1 MQRNSSYEARD
12 YGKLWTHKGNK
23 FVIGTLQGDEPLEI
37 TAQYNPKELSRT
49 ASAAW
54 NVHPNT
60 SARQSPNGET
70 NIWMEY
76 KSTEPRSLTFELVFD
91 GYEEGI
97 SVAPLVEQLESLTLP
112 KDMSSRRLSDRHPR
126 ACVAVWGSQS
136 LRCVVMSVATKLSM
150 FDESG
155 EPLRATCSVT
165 LKETDVVAMMA
176 NDKDKSGY
184 QSRQDQ
190 IASHNN
196 AKKHETRRHWVNDKP
211 VADAWSKPQASTPP
225 AAKPAP
231 VAKAATAP
239 AAAPTPAPVEQKVPP
254 VQTEA
259 KTPPDQTEDPNTPM
273 AQPDAQDDED
283 DRAADAKPETFE
295 PGTSKTPA
303 GNYQTGTAST
313 PGDGSAN
320 QIEASGPAKPTTFEP
335 GTSQTPAGNYQTGQA
350 STPASESAD
359 QIEATGP
366 AKPTTYEPGTS
377 QTPAGNY
384 ATGSASTPGG
394 ESSRNIEDS
403 DPPAP
408 APIVVPKDYKPPTD
422 LE

>member
-1 MQRNSSYEARD
+1 MGRADNDPMQRNSSYEARD

-23 FVIGTLQGDEPLEI
+23 FVIGTLQGEDLQI

-60 SARQSPNGET
+60 SARQSPSGET

-112 KDMSSRRLSDRHPR
+112 KDMSSQKLSDRHPR

-176 NDKDKSGY
+176 ADKDKSDY
-184 QSRQDQ
+184 QSRQKQ
-190 IASHNN
+190 VASFGGV
-196 AKKHETRRHWVNDKP
+196 KQHETRRHWVNDKP
-211 VADAWSKPQASTPP
+211 VADAWSKPQASTAP
-225 AAKPAP
+225 AARPAP
-231 VAKAATAP
+231 VAKAAPAP
-239 AAAPTPAPVEQKVPP
+239 APAPVEPKVVPT
-254 VQTEA
+254 QTNES
-259 KTPPDQTEDPNTPM
+259 NTPM
-273 AQPDAQDDED
+273 EQADDQDQQDDE
-283 DRAADAKPETFE
+283 AAASSPESTQ
-295 PGTSKTPA
+295 TADTKTPVEA
-303 GNYQTGTAST
+303 TDPQDNAMKTTGTPSQPFAGDDDLDSPRAS
-313 PGDGSAN
+313 
-320 QIEASGPAKPTTFEP
+320 
-335 GTSQTPAGNYQTGQA
+335 
-350 STPASESAD
+350 STPAPAQTVGTPSQPFAGDDDLDSPRANPHYKVPAD
-359 QIEATGP
+359 DVE
-366 AKPTTYEPGTS
+366 
-377 QTPAGNY
+377 
-384 ATGSASTPGG
+384 
-394 ESSRNIEDS
+394 
-403 DPPAP
+403 
-408 APIVVPKDYKPPTD
+408 
-422 LE
+422 